1 MIKQKLM
8 TMVAILFLG
17 ANIGHAQF
25 SLEIDGQVVVP
36 AGQITDIRYNPD
48 LRAFVINSIHAD
60 WRCVA
65 DAGATPV
72 VSPGDFRLVFD
83 SANPATETDAV
94 YRVASEANGGS
105 ITQDISGGRI
115 IVTTSSNPTERLECA
130 PFSPSFSSSSFESP
144 LTTSSNTPGS
154 PFTAGG
160 VLAVPVTVTNT
171 SLSKV
176 FTDVAVDLI
185 STTDPVAAAGVSQP
199 SFSEA
204 VAETTP
210 GTFRWVVDVLFPGE
224 SRTINVEYSV
234 DSQTAPGTVI
244 RTESVVAEAM
254 NRSGTAPTDAGNPTS
269 DVSEVT
275 VGVASGDLAAG
286 LQSNDP
292 VAGDGSENVV
302 LSYSITNNAGIS
314 MTSVQATLAAVT
326 LPSGL
331 SAGSVTPSAGS
342 ILGNQWTVP
351 AISPGQT
358 VTLEQAFTAA
368 AFTAASEQVC
378 GSFSIDSA
386 AEQLVDTGD
395 DSAFGCAVVARE
407 IDLRS
412 TAITVK
418 PAFGATSVDAGEVF
432 GIQLQINNDGPSN
445 AGSVSASI
453 ALTVDPADPGVSIN
467 QSTSSSSFGTLTGGG
482 SSIAYSVSGEI
493 DPNSFARTADI
504 DVDIPSTVADQTTV
518 CLEVAAL
525 SGTEPDIS
533 SGNDIP
539 PPTCITV
546 VNTGT

>member
-1 MIKQKLM
+1 MIKRKLM
-8 TMVAILFLG
+8 FMVAILSLG
-17 ANIGHAQF
+17 ANTGHAQF
-25 SLEIDGQVVVP
+25 SLEIDGQLVVP

-48 LRAFVINSIHAD
+48 LRAFVINSVHAD

-65 DAGATPV
+65 EAGATPV

-94 YRVASEANGGS
+94 YRIPSEANGGS

-115 IVTTSSNPTERLECA
+115 IVHTSSDPDERLQCT
-130 PFSPSFSSSSFESP
+130 PFSQSFSSSSFESP
-144 LTTSSNTPGS
+144 LSTRSNAPDS

-160 VLAVPVTVTNT
+160 VLVVPVTVTNN

-176 FTDVAVDLI
+176 FTDVSVDLT
-185 STTDPVAAAGVSQP
+185 SATDPVAAAGVSQP

-204 VAETTP
+204 VTETSP
-210 GTFRWVVDVLFPGE
+210 GTFRWVVDALFPGE
-224 SRTINVEYSV
+224 SRTIDVEYSV
-234 DSQTAPGTVI
+234 DSQTASGTLI

-254 NRSGTAPTDAGNPTS
+254 NRTGNAPIDAGSPAT

-302 LSYSITNNAGIS
+302 LTYAITNNAGIS
-314 MTSVQATLAAVT
+314 MTSVQATVAAVT

-342 ILGNQWTVP
+342 VSGDQWTVP
-351 AISPGQT
+351 VISPGQT

-368 AFTAASEQVC
+368 ASTAATEEVC

-407 IDLRS
+407 IDLS
-412 TAITVK
+412 SNAPIIK
-418 PAFGATSVDAGEVF
+418 PSFGASSVNAGDVF
-432 GIQLQINNDGPSN
+432 GIQLQINNNGPSN
-445 AGSVSASI
+445 ASSITASI
-453 ALTVDPADPGVSIN
+453 ALSVDPADPGVSIN
-467 QSTSSSSFGTLTGGG
+467 QATSSSSFGTLTGGG
-482 SSIAYSVSGEI
+482 ASIDYSVSGEI
-493 DPNSFARTADI
+493 EPNSFARTADI
-504 DVDIPSTVADQTTV
+504 DVDIPATVADQTTV

-525 SGTEPDIS
+525 SGTEPDIVA
-533 SGNDIP
+533 GNNLP